1 MDLRK
6 TEFLSIDLETTGL
19 NTKKD
24 EILSIGAVPMH
35 GTRIM
40 AGETYYR
47 IVGPKKFKIESI
59 KYHGLD
65 PKELEK
71 APTFSE
77 IADEVYSLIG
87 DRILVGYAVE
97 IDYQFLRRVLKE
109 EGYRLRNRRIDIID
123 LEKAICYILGE
134 RCGNEM
140 TLDNLAKKYGIK
152 TSYRHNA
159 LADAFITAQVFQ
171 VQLLKVIKYGLGS
184 VDKLFELIKRCDVDR
199 GFGSA
204 IF

>member
-6 TEFLSIDLETTGL
+6 AEFLSIDLETTGL
-19 NTKKD
+19 NAKKD

-47 IVGPKKFKIESI
+47 VIRPKRFKIESI

-65 PKELEK
+65 PRELEK

-77 IADEVYSLIG
+77 VADEVYRLLEG
-87 DRILVGYAVE
+87 KILVGYAIE
-97 IDYQFLRRVLKE
+97 MDYQFLRRALKE
-109 EGYRLRNRRIDIID
+109 EGYKLSNKKIDIID
-123 LEKAICYILGE
+123 LEKAICFILGE
-134 RCGNEM
+134 KCGEDM
-140 TLDNLAKKYGIK
+140 SLDNMARKYGIK

-159 LADAFITAQVFQ
+159 LADAFITAQIFQ
-171 VQLLKVIKYGLGS
+171 VQLLKIIKYGLGS
-184 VDKLFELIKRCDVDR
+184 VDKLFELIKRCNIDR
-199 GFGSA
+199 GFGSV